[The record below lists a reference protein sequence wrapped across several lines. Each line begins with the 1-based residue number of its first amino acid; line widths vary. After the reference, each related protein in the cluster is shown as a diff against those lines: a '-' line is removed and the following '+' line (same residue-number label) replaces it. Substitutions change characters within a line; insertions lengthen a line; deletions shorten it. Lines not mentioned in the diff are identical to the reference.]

1 MTRVAAAEG
10 LGAEAE
16 AEAET
21 WPRPRPGRRARASA
35 ADSQPRLGQA
45 LSRLTLAVLREINAT
60 LHPKY

>member
-10 LGAEAE
+10 LGAG

-21 WPRPRPGRRARASA
+21 GPRPRPGGRARTPA
-35 ADSQPRLGQA
+35 AGSRMRPRLGQA